1 MFQVISGTHITF
13 YSSCGGD
20 DLLGLPF
27 NRVER

>member
-13 YSSCGGD
+13 YSAYGGD

-27 NRVER
+27 SRVER